1 LSFGDQISFS
11 VTFDS
16 SDGHHEVVTFDLS
29 IPFFENITARAG
41 LFSVMSFPWRVV
53 LQDYTGDGHEDV
65 FFSDLL
71 SSFMFRN
78 QGDATFEFDPNTGA
92 ISGVL
97 HHPLFIDIDNDGDE
111 DLFIAGGNLLQRSHL
126 WRNDGDGTF
135 TDITATSLPSMAMLY
150 AVALDYDGDGF
161 IDVLA
166 GEADLNGDEIN
177 PSEGLIL
184 LRNDGDSS
192 FSEVPATGLP
202 SAPFSG
208 SATLA
213 QLATLDY
220 DADGDTDVMYAE
232 EHAGIALFENDGNG
246 GYADVTATA
255 FPFPLP
261 GGGAGIAVG
270 DYDNDTHLDVFV
282 TAVESPDGSPPNV
295 LFRNRGDGTFE
306 DVTAAAGDL
315 AFYNIRGMPW
325 GNEFFDYDNDGDL
338 DLYVT
343 HDTPFPGD
351 GLVTPP
357 GNVLFGN
364 NGDGTFSSVNQTAF
378 DFDFIAGGAA
388 AAVGD
393 VDNDGSLDLYAPSGS
408 FLGGSAGGLLR
419 NLQSGNGWIEVFFAP
434 SASNPGAYGARV
446 EVVAGGSTQV
456 REVRTSAVDPSFV
469 HFGLGQST
477 LVDSIE
483 VRWPSGVV
491 RTIQNVSVNRRI
503 TITEDAS
510 SCGEGADDDADGVCD
525 AADNCLE
532 IGNGPFD
539 PSNQI
544 DSDLDGIGN
553 ACDPDYDQDGVV
565 TGSDFLILG
574 GTWGLGLGD
583 AGYDPNADANG
594 DDTIGGLDFL
604 AFAGGF
610 GSAPGPSGLACAD
623 PTGAT
628 APCTA
633 D

>member
-1 LSFGDQISFS
+1 
-11 VTFDS
+11 
-16 SDGHHEVVTFDLS
+16 
-29 IPFFENITARAG
+29 
-41 LFSVMSFPWRVV
+41 M
-53 LQDYTGDGHEDV
+53 
-65 FFSDLL
+65 
-71 SSFMFRN
+71 
-78 QGDATFEFDPNTGA
+78 
-92 ISGVL
+92 SGVL
-97 HHPLFIDIDNDGDE
+97 HHPLVIDIDNDGDK
-111 DLFIAGGNLLQRSHL
+111 DLFIASGNDVLGSRL

-135 TDITATSLPSMAMLY
+135 TDITATSGVSTTMIF
-150 AVALDYDGDGF
+150 AVALDHDGDGF

-166 GEADLNGDEIN
+166 GGAGSTSQE
-177 PSEGLIL
+177 LIL
-184 LRNDGDSS
+184 WRNDGDSS
-192 FSEVPATGLP
+192 FSKVEGTGLP
-202 SAPFSG
+202 SAPFTFG
-208 SATLA
+208 YG
-213 QLATLDY
+213 QFATLDY

-232 EHAGIALFENDGNG
+232 YRTGIALFEKDGNG
-246 GYADVTATA
+246 GYGDVTTTA
-255 FPFPLP
+255 FPFPMP
-261 GGGAGIAVG
+261 EGAAGIAVG

-282 TAVESPDGSPPNV
+282 TGIESPDGSLPNA

-306 DVTAAAGDL
+306 DATAGAGDL
-315 AFYNIRGMPW
+315 AIYNIRGVPW

-343 HDTPFPGD
+343 HDTPFPID

-388 AAVGD
+388 AAIGD
-393 VDNDGSLDLYAPSGS
+393 VDNDGSLDLYAPSGAY
-408 FLGGSAGGLLR
+408 LGGTSGGLLR
-419 NLQSGNGWIEVFFAP
+419 NLQSGNSWIEVFFAP

-446 EVVAGGSTQV
+446 EVVADGSTQV

-477 LVDSIE
+477 HVDSIQ

-491 RTIQNVSVNRRI
+491 RTVQDVSANRRI

-525 AADNCLE
+525 DADNCLAVA
-532 IGNGPFD
+532 NGPFD
-539 PSNQI
+539 SSNQI

-565 TGSDFLILG
+565 AGADFLILG

-583 AGYDPNADANG
+583 AGYDPNADADG
-594 DDTIGGLDFL
+594 DDAIGGLDYL
-604 AFAGGF
+604 TFAGAF
-610 GSAPGPSGLACAD
+610 GSPPGPSGLACAD